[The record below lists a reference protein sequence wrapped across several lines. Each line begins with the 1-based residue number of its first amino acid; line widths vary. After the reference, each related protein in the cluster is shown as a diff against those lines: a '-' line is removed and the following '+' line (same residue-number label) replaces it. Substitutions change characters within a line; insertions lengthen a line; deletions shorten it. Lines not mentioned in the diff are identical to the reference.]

1 MSFWGKN
8 KKALNSD
15 LKLFDPYKKIGKY
28 IWIDNKNKLLMISTK
43 NMMKPKYLLRFDN
56 IIGYAVYQDDK
67 EVTKKSGL
75 GRAAVGGLLFG
86 GTGAVVGA
94 LTGSETTKS
103 YVKNLWLV
111 LELDG
116 KNTESKKAMIPFI
129 VMSKTD
135 ISSQLFKAYARD
147 LESCMSALDGILS
160 LNASSGNF
168 DTLRKMKQLLDDGII
183 TPAEFEIK
191 KKELLN
197 L

>member
-15 LKLFDPYKKIGKY
+15 LKLFDPDKKIGKY
-28 IWIDNKNKLLMISTK
+28 IWIDNINKLLMISTK

>member
-15 LKLFDPYKKIGKY
+15 LRSFDPDKKIGNY
-28 IWIDNKNKLLMISTK
+28 MWIDNKNKLLMISTK

-56 IIGYAVYQDDK
+56 ILEYAVYQDDK
-67 EVTKKSGL
+67 EVTIKSGL

-86 GTGAVVGA
+86 GAGAVVGA
-94 LTGSETTKS
+94 LTGSEKTKK

-116 KNTESKKAMIPFI
+116 KDTESKKAMIPFI

-135 ISSQLFKAYARD
+135 TSSQLFKAYARD
-147 LESCMSALDGILS
+147 LEICLSALDGILS
-160 LNASSGNF
+160 PNDSQNNF
-168 DTLRKMKQLLDDGII
+168 DTLREMKQLLDDGII
-183 TPAEFEIK
+183 TQTEFEMK
-191 KKELLN
+191 KRELLN

>member
-15 LKLFDPYKKIGKY
+15 LKLFDPDKKIGKY
-28 IWIDNKNKLLMISTK
+28 IWIDNINKLLMISTK

-116 KNTESKKAMIPFI
+116 NNTESKKAMIPFI

-183 TPAEFEIK
+183 NPSEFEIK